1 MVDRFLL
8 WGIGSL
14 ARFAMLAIGAFSML
28 RLTGDASDLA
38 AIAAPT
44 FLASG
49 VAGIAVAIC
58 YGLAFFPPRA
68 YKQAVLRRA
77 LKFAGS

>member
-1 MVDRFLL
+1 V
-8 WGIGSL
+8 

-28 RLTGDASDLA
+28 RLTGDAAELA

-49 VAGIAVAIC
+49 VAGLVVAIC

-68 YKQAVLRRA
+68 YRQAILRRA